1 MEHNGLQG
9 DVSEDDILRGMRGKG
24 AALLGK
30 EGLRNGVLRGPDL
43 GVAGMV
49 DEVGEGEQGSDG
61 VCPGVG
67 LGVHL
72 EQADE
77 EAKVVPGEAACVGN
91 RPRPQRVV
99 ACSGRK
105 PGGAEVGGELAR
117 AAGQE
122 GGLKPSDQGPRVVL
136 GGIGTALPMAEPVG
150 VPAGL
155 EIRAQGADV
164 ADHIDK
170 QVEVPSAEKAV
181 VVGGLAGGIP

>member
-9 DVSEDDILRGMRGKG
+9 NVAEDDVLRGVGGKG

-77 EAKVVPGEAACVGN
+77 EAKVVPGEAARVGN

-105 PGGAEVGGELAR
+105 PRGAEVGRECVGASS
-117 AAGQE
+117 QE
-122 GGLKPSDQGPRVVL
+122 GGLEPGDEGPRVVL
-136 GGIGTALPMAEPVG
+136 GGVGTTLPMAEPVG

-164 ADHIDK
+164 ADHLDK
-170 QVEVPSAEKAV
+170 QVEVPSTEEAV